1 MDTGDANIRQP
12 YPTKLVMVG
21 DKWAKKPKIKNTGTQ
36 VKKVNKNMKRGKR

>member
-12 YPTKLVMVG
+12 WPTKLVMVG
-21 DKWAKKPKIKNTGTQ
+21 TPWEKKPKIKKTGQQ